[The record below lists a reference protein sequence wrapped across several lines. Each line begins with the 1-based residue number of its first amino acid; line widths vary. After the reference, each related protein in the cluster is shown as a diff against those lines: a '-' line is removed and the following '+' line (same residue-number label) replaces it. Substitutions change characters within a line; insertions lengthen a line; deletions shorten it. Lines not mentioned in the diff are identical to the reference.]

1 VSEAREGLEAREGSE
16 GRRGAPGDTA
26 PTVVHVVGARP
37 NFIKAAPVIKAL
49 SGLGVRQRLVHTGQH
64 YDPLLSDIFFRD
76 LSLPSPDVSLGVGSG
91 SQGHQT
97 GALVAALEDE
107 FVARRPAWVVVYGD
121 VNSTLAAALVCAK
134 LLVPVAHVEAG
145 LRSFDV
151 TMPEE
156 INRRVTDVLSD
167 LLFVTSP
174 EGLDN
179 LAHEGVDGARV
190 HLVGNPMIDTLLT
203 HLDSFDPGPVRAR
216 LGIPERYAV
225 ATLHRPA
232 NVDTPA
238 AAARLV
244 GALRELAVRLPVVL
258 PLHPRGR
265 TTLGAAG
272 LQDVPGIQVID
283 PLGYLEFLSL
293 VRGAALVVTDSG
305 GIQEETTVLRIP
317 CLTLRPNTERPVTIT
332 HGTNRLV
339 EPGSLGPMVDAALRG
354 ELAGPLE
361 GPPLWDG
368 HAGER
373 IASILAGRL
382 KEPPAPDNKVVIPD
396 R

>member
-1 VSEAREGLEAREGSE
+1 MTTSPPFVA
-16 GRRGAPGDTA
+16 
-26 PTVVHVVGARP
+26 HVVGARP
-37 NFIKAAPVIKAL
+37 NFIKAAPVIAAL
-49 SGLGVRQRLVHTGQH
+49 GALGVPQRIVHTGQH
-64 YDPLLSDIFFRD
+64 YDPLLSDVFFVELGIPTPD
-76 LSLPSPDVSLGVGSG
+76 LSLGVGSG

-97 GALVAALEDE
+97 GALIAALEDA
-107 FVARRPAWVVVYGD
+107 FVAERPAWTVVYGD

-134 LLVPVAHVEAG
+134 SLIPLAHVEAG
-145 LRSFDV
+145 LRSFDP

-156 INRRVTDVLSD
+156 VNRRVTDILAD

-179 LAHEGVDGARV
+179 LTREGVDGART
-190 HLVGNPMIDTLLT
+190 HLVGNPMIDTLLA
-203 HLDSFDPGPVRAR
+203 HLDRFDPGPVRAQ
-216 LGIPERYAV
+216 LGVPERYAV

-232 NVDTPA
+232 NVDTPEA
-238 AAARLV
+238 ATRLV
-244 GALRELAVRLPVVL
+244 GALRELASRVPVVL

-265 TTLGAAG
+265 ATLAAAG
-272 LQDVPGIQVID
+272 LHDVPDLMVVD

-317 CLTLRPNTERPVTIT
+317 CLTLRPNTERPITIS

-339 EPGSLGPMVDAALRG
+339 TPEDLGDMV
-354 ELAGPLE
+354 ELALAGGIRAPVD

-373 IASILAGRL
+373 IAAILAARL
-382 KEPPAPDNKVVIPD
+382 G
-396 R
+396 